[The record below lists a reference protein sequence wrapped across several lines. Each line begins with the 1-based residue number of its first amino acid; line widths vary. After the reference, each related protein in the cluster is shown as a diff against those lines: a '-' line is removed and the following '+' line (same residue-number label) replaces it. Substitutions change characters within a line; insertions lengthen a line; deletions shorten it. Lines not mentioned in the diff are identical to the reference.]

1 MNCALASSFSPVG
14 KHFAAVV
21 ADKKGMRADLYVNGE
36 ELVERLGSFNK
47 NMQINLERF
56 FVKVEDECL
65 QLHCES
71 SSIEIASER
80 VNIEAILTTPIK
92 RRSSEALEPIK
103 KSQKNG

>member
-36 ELVERLGSFNK
+36 ELVERLGS
-47 NMQINLERF
+47 
-56 FVKVEDECL
+56 C
-65 QLHCES
+65 LHCEIS
-71 SSIEIASER
+71 SVKIGAGR
-80 VNIEAILTTPIK
+80 VNLEAILTTPIK
-92 RRSSEALEPIK
+92 RRSSETLEPIK